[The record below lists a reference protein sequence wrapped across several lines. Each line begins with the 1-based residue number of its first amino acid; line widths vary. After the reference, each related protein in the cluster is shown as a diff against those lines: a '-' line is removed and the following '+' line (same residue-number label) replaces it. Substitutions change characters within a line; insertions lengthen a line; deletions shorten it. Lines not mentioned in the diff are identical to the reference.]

1 MKQQSRFEASKEAQ
15 MSSYRNQ
22 QYALPAPY
30 NVPSAYTDYSLYQY
44 AQYMNYYNA
53 YRSAVNSN
61 WKFESDESYVP
72 PVSLNP
78 QSHSQQ
84 HPVLADTGL
93 PVYPAQGSDM
103 NHQWLASQ
111 EWLEMGIKLGKK
123 KKKKKKTESEDISII
138 KTEKKYPN
146 IKEKRERDEETMKD
160 VMTVAA
166 EKKGPE
172 KKEKRQRDEET
183 MKDVMMVAAGKKCP
197 ETVAT
202 GEKTTVSKTFNI
214 RQRQNKKYEEKV
226 KLEEK
231 KKRTEEEIK
240 ANLREKLLEFN
251 RKAKLMTQ
259 IPSLNIKPSSDS
271 LDSELL

>member
-22 QYALPAPY
+22 QFALPAPY
-30 NVPSAYTDYSLYQY
+30 NVPSAYADYSLYQY

-72 PVSLNP
+72 SVSLNP

-84 HPVLADTGL
+84 HPVLADMGL
-93 PVYPAQGSDM
+93 PVYPAQNSDM
-103 NHQWLASQ
+103 NHPWLASQ
-111 EWLEMGIKLGKK
+111 EWLEMEIKRGKK
-123 KKKKKKTESEDISII
+123 KKKKRGI
-138 KTEKKYPN
+138 
-146 IKEKRERDEETMKD
+146 DEETLKD

-166 EKKGPE
+166 EKKEKRPSDKETLKDVMTVAAE
-172 KKEKRQRDEET
+172 KKEKRQSDKET
-183 MKDVMMVAAGKKCP
+183 TKDMTVAGEKKGP

-202 GEKTTVSKTFNI
+202 GEKTLVSKTFNI
-214 RQRQNKKYEEKV
+214 RPRQDKKYEEKI

-259 IPSLNIKPSSDS
+259 IPSINTKPSSDS

>member
-22 QYALPAPY
+22 QFALPAPY
-30 NVPSAYTDYSLYQY
+30 NVPSAYADYSLYQY

-72 PVSLNP
+72 SVSLNP

-84 HPVLADTGL
+84 HPVLADMGL
-93 PVYPAQGSDM
+93 PVYPAQNSDM
-103 NHQWLASQ
+103 NHPWLASQ
-111 EWLEMGIKLGKK
+111 EWLEMEIKRGKK
-123 KKKKKKTESEDISII
+123 KKKKRGI
-138 KTEKKYPN
+138 
-146 IKEKRERDEETMKD
+146 DEETLKD

-166 EKKGPE
+166 EKK
-172 KKEKRQRDEET
+172 EKRQSDKET
-183 MKDVMMVAAGKKCP
+183 TKDMTVAGEKKGP

-202 GEKTTVSKTFNI
+202 GEKTLVSKTFNI
-214 RQRQNKKYEEKV
+214 RPRQDKKYEEKI

-259 IPSLNIKPSSDS
+259 IPSINTKPSSDS